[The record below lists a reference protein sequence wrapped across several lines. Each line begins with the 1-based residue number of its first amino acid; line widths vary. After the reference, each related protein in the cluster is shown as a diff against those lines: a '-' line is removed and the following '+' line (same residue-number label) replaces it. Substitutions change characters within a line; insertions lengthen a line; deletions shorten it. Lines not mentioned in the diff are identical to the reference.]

1 MDPERLLG
9 SLIEGALGGRR
20 GRRRSLRRLTG
31 GSGSLINA
39 QTLLTAAGI
48 AWGLYEAV
56 AGGIVGLGRER
67 GRLSARRHPGD
78 TPGPPPS
85 AANAAPPLPSPGADG
100 VSPEVR
106 RLVRLTLSA
115 ARADGDLSLEERGRI
130 LDNARALGAEDLVT
144 EELRAPRPLAEIVAG
159 AKDPALAAELYTLA
173 YGIVRSD
180 DGITGAERIYLA
192 QLAHQLGLHPETT
205 KPLEAA
211 AEAGGRRRLG
221 THRGRM
227 TIMIRLEPPPLLPP
241 DPSSGLLV
249 LPPPPF

>member
-9 SLIEGALGGRR
+9 SLIEGALGGRP

-56 AGGIVGLGRER
+56 QTGSSAEASSGAGRPPTSAGG
-67 GRLSARRHPGD
+67 
-78 TPGPPPS
+78 TPGPRSSS
-85 AANAAPPLPSPGADG
+85 ANGAPPLPSPGEDA
-100 VSPEVR
+100 VSPDVR

-130 LDNARALGAEDLVT
+130 LDKARALRAEGLVT

-159 AKDPALAAELYTLA
+159 VEDPALAAELYTLA

-192 QLAHQLGLHPETT
+192 QLAHQLGLPPATT
-205 KPLEAA
+205 QPLEAA
-211 AEAGGRRRLG
+211 AEAAVGA
-221 THRGRM
+221 
-227 TIMIRLEPPPLLPP
+227 
-241 DPSSGLLV
+241 DPA
-249 LPPPPF
+249 

>member
-48 AWGLYEAV
+48 AWGLYEASQ
-56 AGGIVGLGRER
+56 AGSSGSSVGGAA
-67 GRLSARRHPGD
+67 GPSPAAP
-78 TPGPPPS
+78 PGPRPSPASAPPPLPPS
-85 AANAAPPLPSPGADG
+85 APGPDG

-130 LDNARALGAEDLVT
+130 LAKARELGAEDLVT
-144 EELRAPRPLAEIVAG
+144 AELRSPRPLAEILAG
-159 AKDPALAAELYTLA
+159 ASDPTLKAELYALA

-180 DGITGAERIYLA
+180 AGITGAERIYLA
-192 QLAHQLGLHPETT
+192 QLAHQLGLHPEAT
-205 KPLEAA
+205 KQLEAA
-211 AEAGGRRRLG
+211 ADQAHGAD
-221 THRGRM
+221 RGA
-227 TIMIRLEPPPLLPP
+227 
-241 DPSSGLLV
+241 
-249 LPPPPF
+249 